1 LASLPVPDRFRV
13 STAGGQAIVKGNIEG
28 MALDHSRRTLRLIS
42 DNNASATQT
51 TRVYTLS
58 VRL

>member
-1 LASLPVPDRFRV
+1 
-13 STAGGQAIVKGNIEG
+13 
-28 MALDHSRRTLRLIS
+28 MALDQSRRTLRLIS
-42 DNNASATQT
+42 DNNASATRT

>member
-1 LASLPVPDRFRV
+1 
-13 STAGGQAIVKGNIEG
+13 